1 MKSKKDCDFIL
12 KNLCKYIDK
21 DVEKDCCEKIK
32 EHLKSC
38 KSCSKEYKDLEK
50 VIKMCKNSFE
60 TLEKEEKK
68 RIFDNIKQL
77 LEKE

>member
-1 MKSKKDCDFIL
+1 
-12 KNLCKYIDK
+12 
-21 DVEKDCCEKIK
+21 
-32 EHLKSC
+32 
-38 KSCSKEYKDLEK
+38 